1 MLALMEL
8 TVEIEVHHSSF
19 YKMLLSAFQ
28 VKKKNCARR
37 GDTLRY
43 SKQIFLRM
51 TVMRKTYATSN
62 TAIQNPTVYSLLSS
76 HLTQTYNIK
85 FTFEHNR
92 KLKQ

>member
-28 VKKKNCARR
+28 VKKNCARR
-37 GDTLRY
+37 GDALRY

-51 TVMRKTYATSN
+51 TVMRKTYATSD
-62 TAIQNPTVYSLLSS
+62 TAIHNPTVYSLLSS

-85 FTFEHNR
+85 VTFER
-92 KLKQ
+92 KTKLKQ

>member
-28 VKKKNCARR
+28 VKKSYARR
-37 GDTLRY
+37 GDALRY

-51 TVMRKTYATSN
+51 TVMRKTYATSDSYPQSN
-62 TAIQNPTVYSLLSS
+62 CLFSPVLSS
-76 HLTQTYNIK
+76 HTNL
-85 FTFEHNR
+85 
-92 KLKQ
+92 

>member
-28 VKKKNCARR
+28 VKKSYARR
-37 GDTLRY
+37 GDALRY

-51 TVMRKTYATSN
+51 TVMRKTYATSD
-62 TAIQNPTVYSLLSS
+62 TAIRNPTVYSLLSS

-85 FTFEHNR
+85 VTFERNT